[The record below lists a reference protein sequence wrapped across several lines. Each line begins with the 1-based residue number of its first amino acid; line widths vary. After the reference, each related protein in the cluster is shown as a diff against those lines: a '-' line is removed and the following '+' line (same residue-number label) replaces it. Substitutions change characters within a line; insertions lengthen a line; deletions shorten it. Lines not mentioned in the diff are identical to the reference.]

1 MKKIIALLLAAVMV
15 MCLFAGCASSGGS
28 KVIKIGV
35 FEPQSGDNGAGG
47 KQEVLG
53 IQYANS
59 VKPTVTINGEEY
71 KIELDIQDNQ
81 SSTDKAVSAA
91 QQLVADKVSV
101 VLGSYGSGV
110 SIAAGTYFANAKIPA
125 IGCSCT
131 NAAVTAGNDYY
142 FRVCFLDPF
151 QGSVMAS
158 FAMEEFGA
166 KKAYVLSML
175 GDDYTVGLAKNFVKA
190 FEAAGG
196 EIVADETFVEG
207 TADFSAYLNNAVS
220 GGADVIFAP
229 SAIAYAPQIIEQAS
243 ALGVSLPILGGDTWE
258 NSAISDAQNG
268 TDMQVFV
275 STFFDENDESG
286 LAKEFVS
293 GYKAWL
299 NGNSQNLTNN
309 GGNDVVAA
317 VSALGYDAYMAAVAA
332 IEKAQST
339 DGTAIRDALYGV
351 NYDGVTGNIT
361 FDPNTSDANKDMAYI
376 KKAATII
383 LVCNCV
389 VQLMQTFN
397 WHFQVVAE
405 GAEDTSILATI
416 ASPFAVLLIPLGF
429 GAWQLA
435 AAAITGFIAKENVV
449 GTLAVVYSITNFIDT
464 DELALTG
471 GANQV
476 AMTMGLTTV
485 TALAYLMFNLYTPPC
500 FAAIGA
506 MNSEMKS
513 AKWLWAAIGL
523 QLGTGYTVA
532 FLVYHIGSVITG
544 VGIGNGFVP
553 GLIAILCMVAIVI
566 FIAKRSR
573 KEFDEEYELHSKG
586 TGATA

>member
-15 MCLFAGCASSGGS
+15 MCLFAGCASSGS

-59 VKPTVTINGEEY
+59 VKPTVTIGGEEY

-101 VLGSYGSGV
+101 VLGAYGSGV

-175 GDDYTVGLAKNFVKA
+175 GDDYTVGLAKNFVIA

-220 GGADVIFAP
+220 GGAS
-229 SAIAYAPQIIEQAS
+229 SAGARGGYVRGGGSGISPAS
-243 ALGVSLPILGGDTWE
+243 VL
-258 NSAISDAQNG
+258 
-268 TDMQVFV
+268 DMLKK
-275 STFFDENDESG
+275 TETYITEDE
-286 LAKEFVS
+286 
-293 GYKAWL
+293 AW
-299 NGNSQNLTNN
+299 TRE
-309 GGNDVVAA
+309 
-317 VSALGYDAYMAAVAA
+317 AA
-332 IEKAQST
+332 IRIESNTAEMYAIK
-339 DGTAIRDALYGV
+339 TAI
-351 NYDGVTGNIT
+351 
-361 FDPNTSDANKDMAYI
+361 
-376 KKAATII
+376 
-383 LVCNCV
+383 
-389 VQLMQTFN
+389 
-397 WHFQVVAE
+397 
-405 GAEDTSILATI
+405 
-416 ASPFAVLLIPLGF
+416 
-429 GAWQLA
+429 
-435 AAAITGFIAKENVV
+435 V
-449 GTLAVVYSITNFIDT
+449 G
-464 DELALTG
+464 
-471 GANQV
+471 
-476 AMTMGLTTV
+476 
-485 TALAYLMFNLYTPPC
+485 
-500 FAAIGA
+500 
-506 MNSEMKS
+506 
-513 AKWLWAAIGL
+513 
-523 QLGTGYTVA
+523 
-532 FLVYHIGSVITG
+532 
-544 VGIGNGFVP
+544 
-553 GLIAILCMVAIVI
+553 
-566 FIAKRSR
+566 
-573 KEFDEEYELHSKG
+573 
-586 TGATA
+586 

>member
-15 MCLFAGCASSGGS
+15 MCLFAGCASSGS

-53 IQYANS
+53 MQYANY
-59 VKPTVTINGEEY
+59 VQPTVDINGETYQVQLE
-71 KIELDIQDNQ
+71 IVDNRT
-81 SSTDKAVSAA
+81 SAENGPSAA
-91 QQLVADKVSV
+91 AELINKDVAA
-101 VLGSYGSGV
+101 VLGTYGS
-110 SIAAGTYFANAKIPA
+110 SCAIAGGPYFEQAKIPA
-125 IGCSCT
+125 IGTSCT
-131 NAAVTAGNDYY
+131 NPQVTQGNDYY

-175 GDDYTVGLAKNFVKA
+175 GDDYTVGLAKNFVIA

-207 TADFSAYLNNAVS
+207 TADFSAYLNNAVA

-243 ALGVSLPILGGDTWE
+243 ALGISLPILGGDTWE

-286 LAKEFVS
+286 LAKEFVT

-317 VSALGYDAYMAAVAA
+317 VSALGYDAYMTAVAA
-332 IEKAQST
+332 IEKAQSA
-339 DGTAIRDALYGV
+339 DGSAIRDALAGLSI
-351 NYDGVTGNIT
+351 DAVTGSIS
-361 FDPNTSDANKDMAYI
+361 FDANGDAIKSTAYI
-376 KKAATII
+376 KQAIDGGFQFYK
-383 LVCNCV
+383 
-389 VQLMQTFN
+389 VQN
-397 WHFQVVAE
+397 A
-405 GAEDTSILATI
+405 D
-416 ASPFAVLLIPLGF
+416 
-429 GAWQLA
+429 
-435 AAAITGFIAKENVV
+435 
-449 GTLAVVYSITNFIDT
+449 
-464 DELALTG
+464 
-471 GANQV
+471 
-476 AMTMGLTTV
+476 
-485 TALAYLMFNLYTPPC
+485 
-500 FAAIGA
+500 
-506 MNSEMKS
+506 
-513 AKWLWAAIGL
+513 
-523 QLGTGYTVA
+523 
-532 FLVYHIGSVITG
+532 
-544 VGIGNGFVP
+544 
-553 GLIAILCMVAIVI
+553 
-566 FIAKRSR
+566 
-573 KEFDEEYELHSKG
+573 
-586 TGATA
+586 

>member
-1 MKKIIALLLAAVMV
+1 MKKIIALLLVAVMV

-190 FEAAGG
+190 FEEAGG

-293 GYKAWL
+293 GYKA
-299 NGNSQNLTNN
+299 
-309 GGNDVVAA
+309 
-317 VSALGYDAYMAAVAA
+317 
-332 IEKAQST
+332 
-339 DGTAIRDALYGV
+339 
-351 NYDGVTGNIT
+351 
-361 FDPNTSDANKDMAYI
+361 
-376 KKAATII
+376 
-383 LVCNCV
+383 C
-389 VQLMQTFN
+389 
-397 WHFQVVAE
+397 
-405 GAEDTSILATI
+405 
-416 ASPFAVLLIPLGF
+416 
-429 GAWQLA
+429 
-435 AAAITGFIAKENVV
+435 
-449 GTLAVVYSITNFIDT
+449 
-464 DELALTG
+464 
-471 GANQV
+471 
-476 AMTMGLTTV
+476 
-485 TALAYLMFNLYTPPC
+485 
-500 FAAIGA
+500 
-506 MNSEMKS
+506 
-513 AKWLWAAIGL
+513 
-523 QLGTGYTVA
+523 
-532 FLVYHIGSVITG
+532 
-544 VGIGNGFVP
+544 
-553 GLIAILCMVAIVI
+553 
-566 FIAKRSR
+566 
-573 KEFDEEYELHSKG
+573 
-586 TGATA
+586 

>member
-15 MCLFAGCASSGGS
+15 MGLFAGCASSGS

-59 VKPTVTINGEEY
+59 VKPTVTIGGEEY

-175 GDDYTVGLAKNFVKA
+175 GDDYTVGLAKNFVIA

-207 TADFSAYLNNAVS
+207 TADFSAYLNNAVA

-229 SAIAYAPQIIEQAS
+229 SAIAYRRSSCRLPPSAS
-243 ALGVSLPILGGDTWE
+243 ASP
-258 NSAISDAQNG
+258 SS
-268 TDMQVFV
+268 
-275 STFFDENDESG
+275 
-286 LAKEFVS
+286 
-293 GYKAWL
+293 
-299 NGNSQNLTNN
+299 
-309 GGNDVVAA
+309 
-317 VSALGYDAYMAAVAA
+317 
-332 IEKAQST
+332 
-339 DGTAIRDALYGV
+339 
-351 NYDGVTGNIT
+351 
-361 FDPNTSDANKDMAYI
+361 
-376 KKAATII
+376 AATRGRTPRSPTRRTAPTCRSSSPRS
-383 LVCNCV
+383 L
-389 VQLMQTFN
+389 TRT
-397 WHFQVVAE
+397 
-405 GAEDTSILATI
+405 TSPALPRSSSPATRR
-416 ASPFAVLLIPLGF
+416 G
-429 GAWQLA
+429 
-435 AAAITGFIAKENVV
+435 
-449 GTLAVVYSITNFIDT
+449 
-464 DELALTG
+464 
-471 GANQV
+471 
-476 AMTMGLTTV
+476 
-485 TALAYLMFNLYTPPC
+485 
-500 FAAIGA
+500 
-506 MNSEMKS
+506 
-513 AKWLWAAIGL
+513 
-523 QLGTGYTVA
+523 
-532 FLVYHIGSVITG
+532 
-544 VGIGNGFVP
+544 
-553 GLIAILCMVAIVI
+553 
-566 FIAKRSR
+566 
-573 KEFDEEYELHSKG
+573 
-586 TGATA
+586 